1 MKLRYPVPGGIP
13 EPKSPEVAA
22 RANGLMRAYLN
33 GRLQAGLDWPEWD
46 EYWDV
51 YRQALR
57 AAAILDKGNAP

>member
-1 MKLRYPVPGGIP
+1 MVSDRVYGP
-13 EPKSPEVAA
+13 EIAA

-57 AAAILDKGNAP
+57 AAARGQVALDKQAEA